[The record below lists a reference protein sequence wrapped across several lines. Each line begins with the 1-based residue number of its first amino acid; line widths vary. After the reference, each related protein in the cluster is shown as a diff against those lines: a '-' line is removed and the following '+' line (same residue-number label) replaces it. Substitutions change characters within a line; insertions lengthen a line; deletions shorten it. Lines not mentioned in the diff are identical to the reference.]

1 MSIVGSRQIS
11 RHLDLAWRHVL
22 HWLLRGQRIPVSV
35 KVKVKAKV
43 KAKAKAKR
51 PFIRRGVNALFALQ
65 QLRPG
70 KRLAGMKT
78 RNWMRD

>member
-1 MSIVGSRQIS
+1 MK
-11 RHLDLAWRHVL
+11 
-22 HWLLRGQRIPVSV
+22 V
-35 KVKVKAKV
+35 KVKVKV
-43 KAKAKAKR
+43 KR

-78 RNWMRD
+78 RYWMRD

>member
-1 MSIVGSRQIS
+1 
-11 RHLDLAWRHVL
+11 
-22 HWLLRGQRIPVSV
+22 V

-43 KAKAKAKR
+43 KAKAKVKVKR

-78 RNWMRD
+78 RNRMRD